1 MDIDVI
7 NEFTLHVRSR
17 KNKRAERAVL
27 WLAKRPLQSI
37 VLRDGIFWCELAGE
51 NYSIPKYVKE
61 LANQFM
67 AEQYDAEYS
76 GLYFLSK
83 SA

>member
-1 MDIDVI
+1 MSGTGKT
-7 NEFTLHVRSR
+7 NGR
-17 KNKRAERAVL
+17 K
-27 WLAKRPLQSI
+27 
-37 VLRDGIFWCELAGE
+37 GYELAGE

>member
-37 VLRDGIFWCELAGE
+37 VLRDGIFWYELAGGKLLHSE
-51 NYSIPKYVKE
+51 IRQGVGKSIHGGAV
-61 LANQFM
+61 
-67 AEQYDAEYS
+67 
-76 GLYFLSK
+76 
-83 SA
+83 